1 MSNDTLTPEVEATL
15 DRLALYDHH
24 EQACE
29 SIAALLWEYL
39 NNPTVKKHDTKLT
52 EPDKTSMKRAAEFLS
67 TMSWM
72 PNVFYKQWATHDYA
86 ETCWNIGEFL
96 GDEFEPAT
104 FEARDLMGWL
114 VWDYVTQ
121 CDMISRWDTECE
133 DYDPEETK
141 AVLFEQR
148 ALSPQA
154 KTCLA
159 VANIFLDYTQPL
171 TDQPMTPAEKTLQEV
186 GSWLYD
192 VVHNEPELYDTIFD
206 RSGVTLVHKLAD
218 YILDDYLAKGAPGRE
233 LIESLVRQ
241 FLACGASIDRPT
253 PNPADPVKSDAD
265 AVRIESDP
273 HYTITRAGTVTN
285 TKTGRVLKPFP
296 RGKASGLS
304 VSLPSGTHYVHTLV
318 AAAFLGPRPEGHD
331 IIHLDGD
338 QVNLHADNLAY
349 VTRSERMKG
358 VYYRARRQLKG
369 ANIMTSTPNPGIER
383 NVVPEF
389 WSTPGINKTCPE
401 ARLLYLAMHTWADD
415 HGRGLRDPDALKWH
429 AFPRDPIV
437 TRERVSELLHQIQAV
452 FSVTYYT
459 VNGRDYYQIDDWAD
473 TQYEP
478 DMEPVHPSPEHP
490 NATHIH

>member
-39 NNPTVKKHDTKLT
+39 NNPTVKKHDTKL
-52 EPDKTSMKRAAEFLS
+52 PDKTSMKRAAEFLS
-67 TMSWM
+67 TMAHM
-72 PNVFYKQWATHDYA
+72 PGVFYKQWATHDYA

-154 KTCLA
+154 KTSLA
-159 VANIFLDYTQPL
+159 VADIFLDYITPL
-171 TDQPMTPAEKTLQEV
+171 EDQAMTPAEQTLNDV
-186 GSWLYD
+186 GMMLYD
-192 VVHNEPELYDTIFD
+192 VAHNDPGALSIIFD
-206 RSGVTLVHKLAD
+206 RPGVTLVHKLAD

-241 FLACGASIDRPT
+241 YLACGANTMPGK
-253 PNPADPVKSDAD
+253 PAAPAPVMSDSD
-265 AVRIESDP
+265 TVPIESDP

-296 RGKASGLS
+296 RGSAKGLS
-304 VSLPSGTHYVHTLV
+304 VGLPSGTHYVHALV

-358 VYYRARRQLKG
+358 VYYRARR
-369 ANIMTSTPNPGIER
+369 N
-383 NVVPEF
+383 
-389 WSTPGINKTCPE
+389 
-401 ARLLYLAMHTWADD
+401 H
-415 HGRGLRDPDALKWH
+415 
-429 AFPRDPIV
+429 
-437 TRERVSELLHQIQAV
+437 
-452 FSVTYYT
+452 
-459 VNGRDYYQIDDWAD
+459 
-473 TQYEP
+473 
-478 DMEPVHPSPEHP
+478 
-490 NATHIH
+490 